1 MKLSKTAILVIRGLP
16 SEKKKELADVLGIS
30 SKTLYRYLDNNDD
43 NLTKAA
49 GLNFLKGITG
59 LSDTELLED
68 TDADAEV
75 EAEVKTQI

>member
-68 TDADAEV
+68 TDAEV
-75 EAEVKTQI
+75 ESEVKAQN

>member
-59 LSDTELLED
+59 LTDTELLED
-68 TDADAEV
+68 TDAEV
-75 EAEVKTQI
+75 ESEVKAQN